1 MLERKHEEFWFVGVV
16 KECRKEEMAKG
27 GENWESYQPQ
37 VTWMEQKARN
47 QSKLGGKAPSTARR
61 RRISRRAP
69 RKKVLLDSAGREA
82 TMCKE
87 DDRVASSTGYSTD
100 AFERDEEQFIKDL
113 EWSRGS
119 RRSVSSVKPM
129 VQEIPSGSARNASFV
144 FQKRN
149 ARIDWRSLHSIDV
162 DRLIREVDI
171 DTLEMALDTIAFG
184 DIQGE
189 DSRNFTEAN
198 FVKIFRLAQLMVEY
212 LLHVQE
218 LLAGHKS
225 ELLQTRAAMLQKNE
239 TIRSRFLWQRD
250 ALLQTRHE
258 LKQAKKTLQT
268 YEVMLKIQGKNQAIQ
283 ACQSNRQQVRHCPF
297 CEKVFES
304 PYYLDLHIARK
315 HQTKQE
321 VTEDKILA
329 LVSRAEEATTA
340 RVKEEMNVA
349 VQTEIQQL
357 RKRYQADLRRTET
370 NSDTQIH

>member
-1 MLERKHEEFWFVGVV
+1 MLERKHEEFRFVGEV

-82 TMCKE
+82 MMCKE
-87 DDRVASSTGYSTD
+87 NDPVASSTGYSTD

-162 DRLIREVDI
+162 DRLIREVGNVILPDVHSIRCALQI
-171 DTLEMALDTIAFG
+171 DLQSEEEG
-184 DIQGE
+184 GE
-189 DSRNFTEAN
+189 FTEQCHT
-198 FVKIFRLAQLMVEY
+198 VGLGGLISLVR
-212 LLHVQE
+212 
-218 LLAGHKS
+218 
-225 ELLQTRAAMLQKNE
+225 
-239 TIRSRFLWQRD
+239 IRS
-250 ALLQTRHE
+250 
-258 LKQAKKTLQT
+258 
-268 YEVMLKIQGKNQAIQ
+268 I
-283 ACQSNRQQVRHCPF
+283 
-297 CEKVFES
+297 
-304 PYYLDLHIARK
+304 
-315 HQTKQE
+315 
-321 VTEDKILA
+321 
-329 LVSRAEEATTA
+329 
-340 RVKEEMNVA
+340 
-349 VQTEIQQL
+349 
-357 RKRYQADLRRTET
+357 
-370 NSDTQIH
+370 